1 MGGIC
6 YLKCLYFRV
15 ASEKLSITNRCRR
28 YNKKR
33 MSYFRSRTVA
43 GVIAWKLTALV
54 LLPIV
59 LSATAGCPLS
69 RQAVVQE
76 VHAEQQVPPDTSTT
90 LVPCDSLEDTLLT
103 LLSLTGFVSESESL
117 QAKFV
122 SYGVVTVHSPVELN
136 ADTVPMLRPP
146 RGLV

>member
-1 MGGIC
+1 M
-6 YLKCLYFRV
+6 
-15 ASEKLSITNRCRR
+15 
-28 YNKKR
+28 
-33 MSYFRSRTVA
+33 
-43 GVIAWKLTALV
+43 
-54 LLPIV
+54 
-59 LSATAGCPLS
+59 
-69 RQAVVQE
+69 VQE
-76 VHAEQQVPPDTSTT
+76 VHAEQQVPSGTSTT